1 MTKIKIALL
10 IKQVID
16 TRISEGWA
24 PGADGTVDRNALPAI
39 INPED
44 LHALEQALR
53 LKEQLG
59 GNAEIIAISMGP
71 QRAAEALRECIWR
84 GADDAVLISDRKVAG
99 ADTLATSYALA
110 LAIKKVGASLIFAGR
125 QTIDGDTAHVGPQV
139 AQALGIPQITYAEE
153 VALEGDSLV
162 VKRRLD
168 DGFEVVKSPLKA
180 LITVGSSAAK
190 CRFCNAKRMLRSRKA
205 EIKTWSAAD
214 LDGDLSRF
222 GLAGSP
228 TQVLCSEPIV
238 TESKGGV
245 VLTSS
250 IEDIATLVAELRSNH
265 TIE

>member
-10 IKQVID
+10 VKQVID
-16 TRISEGWA
+16 TRLAEGWA

-39 INPED
+39 VNPED
-44 LHALEQALR
+44 LNALEQALR

-59 GNAEIIAISMGP
+59 GEAEVVAISMGP

-84 GADDAVLISDRKVAG
+84 GADDAVLVSDRKVAG

-110 LAIKKVGASLIFAGR
+110 LAIKSVGATIVFAGR

-139 AQALGIPQITYAEE
+139 AQALGVAQITYAEQ
-153 VALEGDSLV
+153 VALDGDSLV

-168 DGFEVVKSPLKA
+168 DGFEVVKSPLQA
-180 LITVGSSAAK
+180 VITVGSSAAK
-190 CRFCNAKRMLRSRKA
+190 CRYTNAKRMLRSRKT
-205 EIKTWSAAD
+205 EITTWTAAD
-214 LDGDLSRF
+214 LGGDDSRF

-228 TQVLCSEPIV
+228 TQVLCSEPIL
-238 TESKGGV
+238 TENKGGV
-245 VLTSS
+245 RLSS
-250 IEDIATLVAELRSNH
+250 SAEDMATLVDELRSNH

>member
-1 MTKIKIALL
+1 M
-10 IKQVID
+10 
-16 TRISEGWA
+16 
-24 PGADGTVDRNALPAI
+24 
-39 INPED
+39 
-44 LHALEQALR
+44 
-53 LKEQLG
+53 
-59 GNAEIIAISMGP
+59 
-71 QRAAEALRECIWR
+71 
-84 GADDAVLISDRKVAG
+84 
-99 ADTLATSYALA
+99 
-110 LAIKKVGASLIFAGR
+110 
-125 QTIDGDTAHVGPQV
+125 
-139 AQALGIPQITYAEE
+139 
-153 VALEGDSLV
+153 

-250 IEDIATLVAELRSNH
+250 IEDIATVVAELRSNH